1 MSNAVRR
8 RTKKA
13 NKQKLEA
20 EMMELQ
26 RKIDNSRAMNK
37 EVKYIVSAII
47 SMIIFFAGIMV
58 QIFWLKITLFILGCV
73 VATPYIKNRFFSK

>member
-1 MSNAVRR
+1 LSNVVRR

-26 RKIDNSRAMNK
+26 RKIDNSREMNK